1 VLFTSPVIQRLVDRR
16 VVVVDGGARGELVP
30 PLDGIPP
37 DTRTLVRFE
46 ADPSA
51 LIREEPTE
59 KVVRGA
65 LWSEPGSVTLHVT
78 HEPSCSSI
86 HEPDERILSGFVDV
100 LGFPARNVEQR
111 VSVPSTTLDDALA
124 EAGVGDADFIKLD
137 IHGAEYEALLGS
149 RLALSRTAVGVLVE
163 CWPVAIHAGQHSFAE
178 LDQLLQGEGFL
189 PFDIALGNWPRRPPT
204 PARYSSRA
212 QSVQVEVLYLLD
224 AVGSRASS
232 FSSQRIAV
240 LIAFAELFGQTT
252 YAMQIAR
259 DAAEHGVFAGSDS
272 DEIVSTVAR
281 LNHVPWWRHALG
293 AAARRVRDR
302 LDALVIPIAGR

>member
-16 VVVVDGGARGELVP
+16 VVIVDGGARGVLVP
-30 PLDGIPP
+30 PLDGIPAHG
-37 DTRTLVRFE
+37 RTLVRFE
-46 ADPSA
+46 PDTSA
-51 LIREEPTE
+51 VIREEPNE

-78 HEPSCSSI
+78 REPACSSI
-86 HEPDERILSGFVDV
+86 HKPDERILAGFIDL

-111 VSVPSTTLDDALA
+111 VSVPATTLDAALA
-124 EAGVGDADFIKLD
+124 DAGVGDADFIKLD

-163 CWPVAIHAGQHSFAE
+163 GWPVAIHAGQHSFAE
-178 LDQLLQGEGFL
+178 LDQLLQEQGFL
-189 PFDIALGNWPRRPPT
+189 PFDIALGNWPRKPPI
-204 PARYSSRA
+204 PARYASRP

-224 AVGSRASS
+224 AAGSRASS
-232 FSSQRIAV
+232 FSPERIAV

-252 YAMQIAR
+252 YAMQVAR
-259 DAAEHGVFAGSDS
+259 DAAANGVLSGSDS
-272 DEIVSTVAR
+272 DEIISAVAQ
-281 LNHVPWWRHALG
+281 LNRVPWWRHAIG